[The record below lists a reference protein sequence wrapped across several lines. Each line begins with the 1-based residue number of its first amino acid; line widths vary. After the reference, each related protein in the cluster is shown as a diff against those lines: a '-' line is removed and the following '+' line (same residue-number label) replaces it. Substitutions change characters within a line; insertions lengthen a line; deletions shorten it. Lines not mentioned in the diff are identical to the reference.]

1 MFMSEK
7 IEEKKEEKTKAPEG
21 EMVEIPHE
29 YLIDGVKKA
38 VQEIKMKMSA
48 ARVKYGS
55 RYNEK
60 NDYEEFGRRF
70 GYNEP
75 ETIWKEYDLVFN
87 KTSNQPAVIRNVLR
101 LLGDMARYYA
111 ISRMREEMNKE
122 KK

>member
-1 MFMSEK
+1 
-7 IEEKKEEKTKAPEG
+7 
-21 EMVEIPHE
+21 
-29 YLIDGVKKA
+29 
-38 VQEIKMKMSA
+38 MSA
-48 ARVKYGS
+48 ARVKYGN

-75 ETIWKEYDLVFN
+75 ETIWKEYNLVFN

>member
-1 MFMSEK
+1 MSK
-7 IEEKKEEKTKAPEG
+7 QEEKKEEKAKAPEG

-29 YLIDGVKKA
+29 YLIDGVNKA
-38 VQEIKMKMSA
+38 VQEIRMKMNA
-48 ARVKYGS
+48 ARGKYGN

-70 GYNEP
+70 GYSDP
-75 ETIWKEYDLVFN
+75 EKIWKEYDLVFS

-122 KK
+122 KE